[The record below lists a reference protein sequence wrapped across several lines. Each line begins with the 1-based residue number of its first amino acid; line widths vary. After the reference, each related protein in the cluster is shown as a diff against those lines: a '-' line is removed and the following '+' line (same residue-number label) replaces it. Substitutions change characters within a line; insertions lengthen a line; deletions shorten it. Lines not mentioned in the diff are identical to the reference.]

1 MAATQEGSGRATLLN
16 VARPASVSRQTVSNA
31 LHRPEVLSPETL
43 VRVRQS
49 IDELGYQPNRHAQ
62 SLRTGE
68 SRLIGLRVDQMT
80 PSVVLDRFLHALVDG
95 FRTRGYSLIVFSPAD
110 PADPLSGYRDV
121 LGSMSLDA
129 FVLTATH
136 PGDPRPAFLRSRG
149 SPAVFF
155 GRPWGAED
163 AQHWVD
169 VDGAAGTA
177 LAVDHLVALGHRR
190 IAFLGW
196 PAGSAVGDDRRSGW
210 VRALLRHRLPTG
222 PQAAAGEDLDEALA
236 AAGTLL
242 DRAEPPTAVVCA
254 SDVLAVGA
262 LHSLAERGLRAGR
275 DVAVTGFD
283 DSPVAAL
290 LSPGLTSVH
299 QPLEEVASQVV
310 GLLGGLLSAGAA
322 TSTTPSSGVLVTPR
336 LVVRASSNYRENA

>member
-1 MAATQEGSGRATLLN
+1 MVPTQAGAPRATLQK
-16 VARPASVSRQTVSNA
+16 VARQASVSVQTVSNA

-43 VRVRQS
+43 VRVRQA

-80 PSVVLDRFLHALVDG
+80 PSVVLDRFLHALIDG
-95 FRTRGYSLIVFSPAD
+95 FRTQGYSLIVFSPED
-110 PADPLSGYRDV
+110 PADDLSGYRDV
-121 LGSMSLDA
+121 LSSMSLDA

-136 PGDPRPAFLRSRG
+136 PGDPRPAFLRERG
-149 SPAVFF
+149 TPTVSF
-155 GRPWGAED
+155 GRPWGTED

-169 VDGAAGTA
+169 VDGAAGTE
-177 LAVDHLVALGHRR
+177 LAVDHLVELGHQR

-196 PAGSAVGDDRRSGW
+196 PPGSAVGDDRRSGW
-210 VRALLRHRLPTG
+210 ARALLRHRLPSG
-222 PQAAAGEDLDEALA
+222 PQAQAAEELTAAIA
-236 AAGTLL
+236 AAGTLFDL
-242 DRAEPPTAVVCA
+242 TEPPTAVVCA

-262 LHSLAERGLRAGR
+262 IHSLTARSLSAGA

-290 LSPGLTSVH
+290 LRPALTSVH
-299 QPLEEVASQVV
+299 QPLEQVASRIV
-310 GLLGGLLSAGAA
+310 GILGRLLSGDAMASA
-322 TSTTPSSGVLVTPR
+322 TPSSGVLVTPR
-336 LVVRASSNYRENA
+336 LVVRASSNHRENP